1 MDRRIHNAIKLS
13 AAVFLLNACG
23 FAVKE
28 KSATEQPQATASS
41 TDFVV
46 GQAPT
51 GCYKQVSAKSQIVS
65 IDENGDLFTY
75 HSPQAQTFR
84 SDQVVMSDT
93 SAVVADDSCI

>member
-46 GQAPT
+46 GQAPR
-51 GCYKQVSAKSQIVS
+51 GCYKQVNKKSDLQS
-65 IDENGDLFTY
+65 IDENGDLFSY
-75 HSPQAQTFR
+75 NSPQTQGFR
-84 SDQVVMSDT
+84 SDQVVMSET
-93 SAVVADDSCI
+93 SEVVADGSCI